1 MLTLRLAFKNMIGAG
16 LRTWLNVLVLSIAF
30 VAIIATQG
38 LYTGMNKQ
46 AIHAMKEMQI
56 AGGQYWHPQYDEY
69 DPLTLSDA
77 RSKIP
82 SGLQPLI
89 AKGAAVPILIS
100 QGTIYPQGRIQS
112 VLLKGIPPEQNV
124 LGLPTQPLA
133 RSDADV
139 PVLIGSRM
147 AESASLQVGDF
158 VTVRWR
164 DDQGTFDAADAEI
177 VHIMTTQV
185 SGVDNGQL
193 WLPLDR
199 LQDMLGIPGSATL
212 VTVSESADTP
222 QNAGAWEWHSV
233 DNLTEDLQKIVQS
246 KSSSAMIFYAFLLFM
261 ALLAIFDTQIL
272 SLFRRRK
279 EMGTLMSLGMT
290 RGQLIQLFTLEGALH
305 GLLALGVGAIYG
317 IPFLMWAA
325 KTGLSLPDYADDA
338 GMAIGNTIYPSYG
351 AALLLGTTV
360 IVLVTVT
367 IVSYLPTRKIA
378 RLKPTDAL
386 RGKMS

>member
-38 LYTGMNKQ
+38 LYNGMNKQ
-46 AIHAMKEMQI
+46 AIHAMKEMEI
-56 AGGQYWHPQYDEY
+56 AGGQYWHPQYDKY

-77 RSKIP
+77 RSEIP
-82 SGLQPLI
+82 ANLQPI
-89 AKGAAVPILIS
+89 IDKGSAVPILIS

-112 VLLKGIPPEQNV
+112 VLINGIPPDQNV
-124 LGLPTQPLA
+124 LGLPTESLT
-133 RSDADV
+133 SGDADL

-147 AESASLQVGDF
+147 AESANLQVGDF

-164 DDQGTFDAADAEI
+164 DHQGTFDAADAEI

-185 SGVDNGQL
+185 SSVDNGQL

-199 LQDMLGIPGSATL
+199 LQDMLGIPGYATV
-212 VTVSESADTP
+212 VTVSESADIP
-222 QNAGAWEWHSV
+222 QTAGAWQWHSV
-233 DNLTEDLQKIVQS
+233 DNLTADLQKIVQS

-360 IVLVTVT
+360 VVLVTVT
-367 IVSYLPTRKIA
+367 IVSYLPTRKIT

>member
-16 LRTWLNVLVLSIAF
+16 LRTWLNVVVLSIAF

-46 AIHAMKEMQI
+46 AIHAMKEMEI
-56 AGGQYWHPQYDEY
+56 AGGQYWHPDYDAY

-77 RSKIP
+77 RSEIP
-82 SGLQPLI
+82 LKLRPLI
-89 AKGAAVPILIS
+89 SEGAGVPILIS

-112 VLLKGIPPEQNV
+112 VLLKGIPPDQDV
-124 LGLPTQPLA
+124 LGIPTHTLQNSEA
-133 RSDADV
+133 EF
-139 PVLIGSRM
+139 PVLIGARM
-147 AESASLQVGDF
+147 AESANLQEGYLI
-158 VTVRWR
+158 TVRWR

-185 SGVDNGQL
+185 SSVDNGQL
-193 WLPLDR
+193 WLPLDT
-199 LQDMLGIPGSATL
+199 LQVMLGIPGYATL
-212 VTVSESADTP
+212 VTIAESAAAP
-222 QNAGAWEWHSV
+222 QTAGAWQWHSP

-246 KSSSAMIFYAFLLFM
+246 KSASAMIFYAFLLFM

-305 GLLALGVGAIYG
+305 GILALGVGALYG

-360 IVLVTVT
+360 IVLITVT

-378 RLKPTDAL
+378 HLKPTDAL

>member
-1 MLTLRLAFKNMIGAG
+1 
-16 LRTWLNVLVLSIAF
+16 
-30 VAIIATQG
+30 
-38 LYTGMNKQ
+38 
-46 AIHAMKEMQI
+46 
-56 AGGQYWHPQYDEY
+56 
-69 DPLTLSDA
+69 
-77 RSKIP
+77 
-82 SGLQPLI
+82 
-89 AKGAAVPILIS
+89 
-100 QGTIYPQGRIQS
+100 
-112 VLLKGIPPEQNV
+112 
-124 LGLPTQPLA
+124 
-133 RSDADV
+133 
-139 PVLIGSRM
+139 
-147 AESASLQVGDF
+147 
-158 VTVRWR
+158 
-164 DDQGTFDAADAEI
+164 
-177 VHIMTTQV
+177 
-185 SGVDNGQL
+185 VDNGQL